1 MLTIFEFDEFGMS
14 REGGGHPWIQ
24 ISYLKSISRYWM
36 ALVFYPFR
44 RIHMFSSY
52 NVEGDMIAIVQIEI
66 ENVLFNY
73 KWGSR

>member
-1 MLTIFEFDEFGMS
+1 MFTIFEFEEFEMS
-14 REGGGHPWIQ
+14 REDPWIQ

-52 NVEGDMIAIVQIEI
+52 NEEGDMIAVVQIEI